1 MVSLP
6 TGALDPKYED
16 CICKLLEKEKIQ
28 GMQVL
33 IKCND
38 YSNLP
43 SKWKNYAW
51 GTDNAL
57 FPVVMIDDHIT
68 W

>member
-1 MVSLP
+1 M
-6 TGALDPKYED
+6 E
-16 CICKLLEKEKIQ
+16 LLAWLLVREIQ